1 MKIMEKAVLFWFR
14 RDLRMEDNHGL
25 YCALKSGLPVVP
37 LFIFDREILDRLN
50 SDDQR
55 VPFIHQEIQRLQ
67 EECKLQNS
75 SMLVEYGYPEQ
86 IFEKLLKEGNFT
98 EVHTNEDYEPYALE
112 RDEIIKNRCEEK
124 DVDFFTYKDHVI
136 FHKDDILKDDGDP
149 YSVFTPYSKKW
160 KAHVEEDT
168 FEHYSSEEHLDALW
182 KPEDAEDLSIPELSD
197 MGFSGA
203 EVEYPSRTVKQSL
216 IKQYADKRNLP
227 AEQGTSRL
235 GLHFR
240 FGTISIR
247 EKARRAKEL
256 SESFLNELIW
266 RDFYSMVLYQYPH
279 VVDGPFRKKYED
291 IPWRNNEDEFEKWKK
306 GMTGIPMVDAGMR
319 QLNETGYMHNRVRM
333 IVASF
338 LTKNLLIN
346 WQWGEAYFA
355 EKLLDYELASNNGG
369 WQWAAGTGTD
379 AAPYFRIFN
388 PLTQQKKFDKNN
400 AYVCKWIPELN
411 TDDYP
416 GQMVDLK
423 ESRKRCLEAY
433 KSISD

>member
-1 MKIMEKAVLFWFR
+1 MKITEKAVLFWFR

-25 YCALKSGLPVVP
+25 HCALNRGLPVVP
-37 LFIFDREILDRLN
+37 LFIFDRNILDRLN

-55 VPFIHQEIQRLQ
+55 VPFIHQEIHRLQ
-67 EECKLQNS
+67 EECEQKNS
-75 SMLVEYGYPEQ
+75 SMLVEYGHPEEV
-86 IFEKLLKEGNFT
+86 FEQLLEEGNFK
-98 EVHTNEDYEPYALE
+98 EVYTNEDYEPYALE
-112 RDEIIKNRCEEK
+112 RDLTIRRKCEERG
-124 DVDFFTYKDHVI
+124 VDFFTFKDHVI

-160 KAHVEEDT
+160 KSYLDENT
-168 FEHYSSEEHLDALW
+168 FRQYPSEKNLDSLW
-182 KPEDAEDLSIPELSD
+182 KYKKAEKLSIPKLED
-197 MGFSGA
+197 MGFSEA
-203 EVEYPSRTVKQSL
+203 RVEYPSRTVKQSV
-216 IKQYADKRNLP
+216 IKNYEDKRDLP
-227 AEQGTSRL
+227 AEQGTTRL
-235 GLHFR
+235 GMHFR

-247 EKARRAKEL
+247 EKAKRAKEL
-256 SESFLNELIW
+256 SDTFLNELIW

-279 VVDGPFRKKYED
+279 VVEGPFRKKYED
-291 IPWRNNEDEFEKWKK
+291 IPWRNNEDEFEKWKN

-319 QLNETGYMHNRVRM
+319 QLNEIGYMHNRVRM

-400 AYVCKWIPELN
+400 KYVSKWIPELN

-416 GQMVDLK
+416 EQMADLK

-433 KSISD
+433 KSVRD